1 MFIEIV
7 DKSLPAGRKGVKMK
21 ITYKGDYAL
30 KALLDLAV
38 HYEQGVSTINDIA
51 KRIDAPVKF
60 LEQVLLDL
68 KKGGFV
74 ESKRGNVG
82 GYQISKDPSD
92 ITIGQVLRY
101 IDGPIEPIACVEKGY
116 SNCVDLNKCVFKG
129 IWGRVAKATS
139 DIIDNIN
146 FAELASQISFN
157 QSALVY
163 SI

>member
-1 MFIEIV
+1 M
-7 DKSLPAGRKGVKMK
+7 R

-30 KALLDLAV
+30 KALLDLAL
-38 HYEQGVSTINDIA
+38 HYEQGLSTINDVA

-82 GYQISKDPSD
+82 GYQLAKDPAD
-92 ITIGQVLRY
+92 ITLGQVIRY
-101 IDGPIEPIACVEKGY
+101 IDGPIEPIGCVEKGY
-116 SNCVDLNKCVFKG
+116 SNCIDLRQCVFKN
-129 IWGRVAKATS
+129 IWQKVAQATS
-139 DIIDNIN
+139 SIVDHVS
-146 FAELASQISFN
+146 FADLVSKVNPEQKS
-157 QSALVY
+157 LVY

>member
-1 MFIEIV
+1 M
-7 DKSLPAGRKGVKMK
+7 R

-30 KALLDLAV
+30 KALLDLAL
-38 HYEQGVSTINDIA
+38 HYKQGLSTINDVA

-74 ESKRGNVG
+74 ESRRGNVG
-82 GYQISKDPSD
+82 GYQLAKDPAD
-92 ITIGQVLRY
+92 ITLGQVVRF

-116 SNCVDLNKCVFKG
+116 SHCVDLNKCVFKN
-129 IWGRVAKATS
+129 IWQEVARATS
-139 DIIDNIN
+139 DIIDNVS
-146 FAELASQISFN
+146 FADLAGQISAK
-157 QSALVY
+157 QEALVY

>member
-1 MFIEIV
+1 M
-7 DKSLPAGRKGVKMK
+7 R

-30 KALLDLAV
+30 KALLDLAM
-38 HYEQGVSTINDIA
+38 HYESGLSTIHDVA

-82 GYQISKDPSD
+82 GYQLAKDPAE
-92 ITIGQVLRY
+92 ITLGQVIRY
-101 IDGPIEPIACVEKGY
+101 IDGPIEPIGCVEKGY
-116 SNCVDLNKCVFKG
+116 SNCIDLRKCVFKG
-129 IWGRVAKATS
+129 IWQKVARVTS
-139 DIIDNIN
+139 DIIDNVT
-146 FAELASQISFN
+146 FDSLRQQISA
-157 QSALVY
+157 SSKVLTY